1 MPRTELDRRLAAL
14 VAEVLEMG
22 EAVDRSIAQAID
34 ALSRRDEGL
43 AAEVAAADDAI
54 DAACNRI
61 ERDSTNLITLHHPV
75 VRDLRAVLAAL
86 SIAEDL
92 ERIGDHAE
100 GIARLVSRLPGP
112 PDEQDFVALSGLAA
126 LARVQLHGSLDAY
139 RACDATRAREVW
151 AGDDAVN
158 ALYDRIVRSLMAA
171 MSTDHNA
178 LLADTYLLWIAHGL
192 ERIADRATNIC
203 ERVIFIATGDR
214 RVETNAVPEPV
225 AS

>member
-1 MPRTELDRRLAAL
+1 MPRSELDRRLAAL
-14 VAEVLEMG
+14 ATQVLQMG

-34 ALSRRDEGL
+34 ALSRRDECL
-43 AAEVAAADDAI
+43 AAAVAAADDVI

-100 GIARLVSRLPGP
+100 GIARLVSRLPGV

-126 LARVQLHGSLDAY
+126 LARVQLQGALDAY
-139 RACDATRAREVW
+139 RACDAARAREVW
-151 AGDDAVN
+151 AGDKAVN
-158 ALYDRIVRSLMAA
+158 VLYDRIVRGLMAA

-178 LLADTYLLWIAHGL
+178 LLADTYLLWMAHGL

-203 ERVIFIATGDR
+203 ERVVFIATGDR
-214 RVETNAVPEPV
+214 KVATTSAAEPV

>member
-1 MPRTELDRRLAAL
+1 MPRSELDRRLAAL
-14 VAEVLEMG
+14 VAQVLQMG
-22 EAVDRSIAQAID
+22 EAVDRSIAQAMD
-34 ALSRRDEGL
+34 ALSRRDECL
-43 AAEVAAADDAI
+43 AATVAAADDVI

-61 ERDSTNLITLHHPV
+61 ERESTNLITLHHPV

-100 GIARLVSRLPGP
+100 GIARLVPRLPGV
-112 PDEQDFVALSGLAA
+112 PDEGDFVALSGLAA
-126 LARVQLHGSLDAY
+126 LARVQLQGALDAY
-139 RACDATRAREVW
+139 RANDATRAREVW
-151 AGDDAVN
+151 AGDNAVN

-203 ERVIFIATGDR
+203 ERVVFIATGDR
-214 RVETNAVPEPV
+214 KVETTSAAEPV